1 MPSMSHA
8 ISALALSVLLAGC
21 AGATAPSAPASP
33 AKPGAKAAKP
43 APGPS
48 LATLD
53 GTAWKVAVE
62 PDGDGKAFD
71 DVLRFE
77 EQHMGS
83 AAQKALAGF
92 DPATCSTQTPDS
104 GPLSFQSTLTNKAGE
119 SFLVSGRAV
128 PDRIWGTMTWRRE
141 DWTLKTYS
149 FRGTRK

>member
-1 MPSMSHA
+1 M
-8 ISALALSVLLAGC
+8 ISRSPAVALALSVLLAGC
-21 AGATAPSAPASP
+21 AGAPAAPVTPS
-33 AKPGAKAAKP
+33 KPGAKAAKP

-141 DWTLKTYS
+141 DWTLKIYR